1 MRRSLATFL
10 GAVMLVSCGDDA
22 SSPEPAGPELSRIG
36 AQTAQVLVV
45 LDPTFAPGGHAANQ
59 SRALEMAAEMG
70 VSARHGFGT
79 AVFGFAGSVP
89 AGRLEAL
96 SRDPRVASV
105 ELEEVFT
112 YAAQAGQEV
121 PTGVDRIEA
130 DRNPAAG
137 IGGDGGVVNL
147 DVAVIDGGIDG
158 DHPDL
163 NVAGGANF
171 AGGPIGNWND
181 GGGHGTHVAGTIGAL
196 DNGIGVVGVAPGVR
210 LWAVKVCKNGGLCF
224 NGDMVAGI
232 DWVAAQKSSGAVDFA
247 AANMSISTSDD
258 AEVCDG
264 SSGAVHEAICGLVG
278 SGVVFTLAAGNDS
291 RVKQA
296 YPEVLAVSAMADF
309 DGLPGGLGSAT
320 CRSDQDESLAGFSN
334 WGASVDIAAPGVCIT
349 STWTGGGYNTIS
361 GTSMAAPH
369 VAGAVALYLHANNL
383 APAQNASGV
392 DNIESKILGS
402 ALPQSDPCSYAN
414 ERGSNEPMLFVNGA
428 AFGGDGS
435 CDTGTTDPVTDIAIV
450 SVSAPSAATQGDA
463 VNVDVLVRNVGNQN
477 VVDDIVVSLHDD
489 TDGAPIGIP
498 QTVAG
503 LGAGAQ
509 ATVSFSWDTNGA
521 SLGGHALTAS
531 QAFTDD
537 DDTNDAGSTTVT
549 LNAPGSGGA
558 PTVAACTP
566 ASAGLNQQVTV
577 TVAGSDFQAGA
588 SADFGERVNVQN
600 VTFVSSS
607 ELAVRLK
614 VQRRAAPGPRDVT
627 VTNPDGQSGS
637 LAGCFTVN

>member
-1 MRRSLATFL
+1 M
-10 GAVMLVSCGDDA
+10 
-22 SSPEPAGPELSRIG
+22 
-36 AQTAQVLVV
+36 
-45 LDPTFAPGGHAANQ
+45 
-59 SRALEMAAEMG
+59 
-70 VSARHGFGT
+70 
-79 AVFGFAGSVP
+79 
-89 AGRLEAL
+89 
-96 SRDPRVASV
+96 
-105 ELEEVFT
+105 
-112 YAAQAGQEV
+112 
-121 PTGVDRIEA
+121 
-130 DRNPAAG
+130 
-137 IGGDGGVVNL
+137 
-147 DVAVIDGGIDG
+147 
-158 DHPDL
+158 
-163 NVAGGANF
+163 
-171 AGGPIGNWND
+171 
-181 GGGHGTHVAGTIGAL
+181 
-196 DNGIGVVGVAPGVR
+196 
-210 LWAVKVCKNGGLCF
+210 
-224 NGDMVAGI
+224 
-232 DWVAAQKSSGAVDFA
+232 
-247 AANMSISTSDD
+247 
-258 AEVCDG
+258 
-264 SSGAVHEAICGLVG
+264 
-278 SGVVFTLAAGNDS
+278 
-291 RVKQA
+291 
-296 YPEVLAVSAMADF
+296 
-309 DGLPGGLGSAT
+309 
-320 CRSDQDESLAGFSN
+320 
-334 WGASVDIAAPGVCIT
+334 
-349 STWTGGGYNTIS
+349 
-361 GTSMAAPH
+361 
-369 VAGAVALYLHANNL
+369 
-383 APAQNASGV
+383 
-392 DNIESKILGS
+392 
-402 ALPQSDPCSYAN
+402 
-414 ERGSNEPMLFVNGA
+414 
-428 AFGGDGS
+428 
-435 CDTGTTDPVTDIAIV
+435 
-450 SVSAPSAATQGDA
+450 SAPSAATQGDA